1 MQRTLVIN
9 LLLSLVVFSIA
20 ARIYV
25 LPKVNATTLHW
36 IAPPIL
42 LLNAMRHLGLMF
54 LAPGVALSGLPTAFA
69 YPAAFGDFLSATLA
83 LVALYVLRTRPT
95 QALPWLWLFNVVGA
109 LDFISSITLAN
120 VHGAAPF
127 LSAAY
132 WIPAFWVP
140 MLITSHYVMFVQ
152 LLRVRAGGAVRM
164 AAA

>member
-1 MQRTLVIN
+1 MPPILGIN
-9 LLLSLVVFSIA
+9 LLASFAVFFVA

-25 LPKVNATTLHW
+25 LPRVNENSLHR

-54 LAPGVALSGLPTAFA
+54 LAPGVTLSGLPASFA
-69 YPAAFGDFLSATLA
+69 YPAALGDFLAATLA
-83 LVALYVLRTRPT
+83 MIALYVLRTRPAN
-95 QALPWLWLFNVVGA
+95 ALPWLWLFNIVGT

-120 VHGAAPF
+120 LYGAAPF

-152 LLRVRAGGAVRM
+152 LLRASERRPMLAG
-164 AAA
+164 AA